1 MPDVDVVIVNY
12 RSTAHTAACV
22 GAAHAAARGDGV
34 AVNLVVVNNGDTATD
49 LEALVGPQGAATFV
63 HNAGNL
69 GFGAACNIGAAQ
81 GGARYV
87 LFLNPD
93 ALVKPGYFRTMIA
106 FMDDPAN
113 ARIGVVGPAIEK
125 EGGAIAQTCSPLPSV
140 PALLTRSIGL
150 SQGFLSAQAHTHSG
164 AVGQVMGA
172 VLLVRRALFDELGG
186 FDKRFFLYYEDVD
199 LCARAAA
206 KGYLTYYLT
215 TARAFHAGRVSSS
228 QDTGMAL
235 ALFLRS
241 RFTYARLH
249 FGVAAEVLVVA
260 TSFLAELPLR
270 LLRTLFGGQSITG
283 MAVLRAYRLLSISLV
298 SGAHLAS
305 LGARGRER

>member
-1 MPDVDVVIVNY
+1 MSDVDVVIVNY
-12 RSTAHTAACV
+12 RSAAHTAACV
-22 GAAHAAARGDGV
+22 DAALKVARGDGV
-34 AVNLVVVNNGDTATD
+34 GVNLIVVNNGDAAAD
-49 LEALVGPQGAATFV
+49 LEALVAPQGPVTFI

-69 GFGAACNIGAAQ
+69 GFGAACNTGAAP
-81 GGARYV
+81 GSARYV

-93 ALVKPGYFRTMIA
+93 ALVRPGYFSTMIA

-113 ARIGVVGPAIEK
+113 AKVGIAGPAIEK
-125 EGGAIAQTCSPLPSV
+125 EDGAIAQTCSPLPDM

-150 SQGFLSAQAHTHSG
+150 SRGFLSAQAHARSG

-172 VLLVRRALFDELGG
+172 VLLIRRALFDDLGG

-249 FGVAAEVLVVA
+249 FGAAAEAIVVA

-270 LLRTLFGGQSITG
+270 LLRTFFGGQSITG
-283 MAVLRAYRLLSISLV
+283 MAVLRAYRLLSINLV
-298 SGAHLAS
+298 SGTPVAS
-305 LGARGRER
+305 LGARGREG